1 MATGIVG
8 FHVSVVKH
16 DLQEQEKKK
25 GRKWESLHWPH
36 QEEVRGKLN

>member
-25 GRKWESLHWPH
+25 AENGKVYIGHIRRKSEES
-36 QEEVRGKLN
+36 